1 MATCVRNA
9 KAASTKTGTMRISI
23 GLPNTTVVPGPIVN
37 QTSTARNPYS
47 AKAAQYFLSRLAKP
61 LAGFSGPPIQK
72 TSNQQWC
79 TGEDSN
85 LRSSKERQIYSLLP
99 LTARPPVPNPYPCVK
114 PAAEDPSQTCAYP
127 QKTGFR
133 AYCPTRRTS
142 GLSEHAPQWDR
153 RGGQTRRYKTAAP
166 AKTAAASGPGSYF
179 LKWSWRRDLNPRPS
193 DYKSDALPAELR
205 QPKNASQHRGIVLAT
220 RNPTPETVIRA
231 GTLLLRAY
239 HGTVSKVST
248 RRRVEQTRTSP
259 PISFR
264 FRQFGLTLRDARGN
278 LLSQSILTV
287 EESESMNPK
296 RTFCSLFGGA
306 CAARWRPWP
315 FRRHRRTRPNGG
327 HASPSSTSIMAP
339 CRPRPPR
346 SSAPTST
353 WAKALS
359 TCWSPT
365 WSKTAPIR

>member
-37 QTSTARNPYS
+37 QASTARNPYS

-85 LRSSKERQIYSLLP
+85 LRNSNEWQIYSLLP
-99 LTARPPVPNPYPCVK
+99 LTARPPVPNPYPCGK
-114 PAAEDPSQTCAYP
+114 TCRRGPISNLRLPAKNRLPRILPHPENVRLVGACTSVGSP
-127 QKTGFR
+127 
-133 AYCPTRRTS
+133 RRT
-142 GLSEHAPQWDR
+142 D
-153 RGGQTRRYKTAAP
+153 P
-166 AKTAAASGPGSYF
+166 ALQNCCAGKNCCRSGPGSYF

-220 RNPTPETVIRA
+220 RNPTPETVICA

-239 HGTVSKVST
+239 HGTVSKVSI
-248 RRRVEQTRTSP
+248 RRRVEQPALLRPSP
-259 PISFR
+259 FV
-264 FRQFGLTLRDARGN
+264 FDN
-278 LLSQSILTV
+278 L
-287 EESESMNPK
+287 
-296 RTFCSLFGGA
+296 A
-306 CAARWRPWP
+306 
-315 FRRHRRTRPNGG
+315 
-327 HASPSSTSIMAP
+327 
-339 CRPRPPR
+339 
-346 SSAPTST
+346 
-353 WAKALS
+353 
-359 TCWSPT
+359 
-365 WSKTAPIR
+365 